1 MPREQSL
8 DQFIQHMKKIRKRNA
23 ILFVLWYV
31 VMLLVYGSSSDANL
45 TTLSLVNLGAVI
57 ALVGAEFSSQSTLIA
72 VLNLLKENP
81 DSPPEPDTEET
92 QAS

>member
-1 MPREQSL
+1 MPQEKSL

-31 VMLLVYGSSSDANL
+31 VMLLIYCSSSDANL

-57 ALVGAEFSSQSTLIA
+57 ALVGADFSSQSTLIA
-72 VLNLLKENP
+72 ALNLLKETP

>member
-1 MPREQSL
+1 M

-31 VMLLVYGSSSDANL
+31 VMLLIYCSSSDANL

-57 ALVGAEFSSQSTLIA
+57 ALVGADFSSQSTLIA
-72 VLNLLKENP
+72 ALNLLKETP
-81 DSPPEPDTEET
+81 DSTPEPDTEET

>member
-1 MPREQSL
+1 M

-31 VMLLVYGSSSDANL
+31 VMLLIYCSSSDANL

-57 ALVGAEFSSQSTLIA
+57 ALVGADFSSQSTLIA
-72 VLNLLKENP
+72 ALNLLKENP
-81 DSPPEPDTEET
+81 DCPPEPDTQET

>member
-8 DQFIQHMKKIRKRNA
+8 DKFIQHMKKSRKRNT
-23 ILFVLWYV
+23 IVFGLSYLS
-31 VMLLVYGSSSDANL
+31 LLLTYFSSSDSNL
-45 TTLSLVNLGAVI
+45 TTLSLVHFGALI

-81 DSPPEPDTEET
+81 DSPPEPVTEET

>member
-1 MPREQSL
+1 M
-8 DQFIQHMKKIRKRNA
+8 DKFIQQMKKIRKRNA

-31 VMLLVYGSSSDANL
+31 VMLLIYCSSSDANL

-72 VLNLLKENP
+72 ALNLLKETP
-81 DSPPEPDTEET
+81 DSTPEPDTEET
-92 QAS
+92 QDS